1 MCHVIGVIG
10 PKKFV
15 SQLKREYPVF
25 DNYSQQD
32 AQEMLNFL
40 LNRIS
45 EILRAE
51 QSDESDD
58 SSSGS
63 QRDPTPLTWVQ
74 EIFQGKLPLSYLH
87 F

>member
-1 MCHVIGVIG
+1 M
-10 PKKFV
+10 
-15 SQLKREYPVF
+15 SQLKREYSVF

-51 QSDESDD
+51 LSEESDD

-63 QRDPTPLTWVQ
+63 QKEPAALTWVQ
-74 EIFQGKLPLSYLH
+74 EIFQGTLLTTVVKLA
-87 F
+87 